1 MPKVVNSLRLDASLW
16 TKLAV
21 LAKAQHCSRSLLVE
35 RLLSDAIGQEQM
47 IVSAMANPVFRDAM
61 TRAVLTPGVMKS
73 MSEAMTGEFNPEQL
87 KLFTE
92 VLGELQ
98 GAGQAV
104 EKMTKKHKPNKKG
117 GKRA

>member
-1 MPKVVNSLRLDASLW
+1 MPTVVNSVRLDPSLW

-21 LAKAQHCSRSLLVE
+21 LAKAQHCTRSKLVE
-35 RLLSDAIGQEQM
+35 RLLTDAIDQEQM
-47 IVSAMANPVFRDAM
+47 IVSAMASPVFRDAM

-73 MSEAMTGEFNPEQL
+73 MSEAMTGEFNPDQL

-92 VLGELQ
+92 VLSDLQ

-104 EKMTKKHKPNKKG
+104 EKITKKHKVNKKG